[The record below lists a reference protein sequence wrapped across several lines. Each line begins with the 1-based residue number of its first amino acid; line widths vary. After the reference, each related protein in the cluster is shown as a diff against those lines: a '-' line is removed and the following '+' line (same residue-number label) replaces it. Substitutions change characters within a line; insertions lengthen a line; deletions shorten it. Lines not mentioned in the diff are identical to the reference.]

1 MFAYVDSSHRPR
13 ITLDYNEHK
22 LTQGKALF
30 IAAFNYWEDA
40 GKLQWSQ
47 KLDRLHERSLRNDRV
62 HKNTAHMTL
71 NFHPR
76 DQLSDRDMKLIASRY
91 LKDIDFADQP
101 ALVYRHL
108 DAGHPHCH
116 IVASNIRHDGTR
128 ISNDLRSPY
137 HLKQVCQQ
145 LETIHHL
152 TPVRE
157 LTAEA
162 QRLRQTPQKHIQRLQ
177 YGQGATRTGIENVLH
192 HVLDR
197 YAYTSVDHLNAI
209 LSRYNVMADR
219 GSEQSRLYQHRGLYY
234 RMLDDEGKRIG
245 APIKASAFDSRPT
258 LDYLEQK
265 FQINQVQIQKK
276 EHKLRITSSLEWH
289 MLKQKEGD
297 PLAKLVNNLQREER
311 ILVVADAPRSR
322 QTQSQDGHG
331 FYYIDFE
338 KSTIYRD
345 TDLGE
350 RYTALSIFQRT
361 NLDKTLEE
369 LVHKQQLH
377 LTNRQESGILQD
389 TDPGKKLHLLIKLA
403 HQHDQLTR
411 TLAKE
416 QVQKH
421 HKRHHHTIMHDL

>member
-30 IAAFNYWEDA
+30 IAAFNYWEDPD
-40 GKLQWSQ
+40 KLEWSQ
-47 KLDRLHERSLRNDRV
+47 KLDRLHERSLRSERV
-62 HKNTAHMTL
+62 YKNTAHMTL

-76 DQLSDRDMKLIASRY
+76 DQLSDKDMKLIAAQY
-91 LKDIDFADQP
+91 LKEIGFADQP

-108 DAGHPHCH
+108 DAGHPHAH
-116 IVASNIRHDGTR
+116 IVASNIRPDGTR

-137 HLKQVCQQ
+137 HLKQICQQ
-145 LETIHHL
+145 LEKTHHL

-157 LTAEA
+157 LSPEA
-162 QRLRQTPQKHIQRLQ
+162 QRLRQTPQKYLQRLQ

-219 GSEQSRLYQHRGLYY
+219 GSEHSRLYQYRGLYY

-245 APIKASAFDSRPT
+245 APIKASVFESRPT
-258 LDYLEQK
+258 LDYLERK
-265 FQINQVQIQKK
+265 FEINQVQVQK
-276 EHKLRITSSLEWH
+276 HQSRITTYIDWN

-297 PLAKLVNNLQREER
+297 PLEKLVNNLQQER
-311 ILVVADAPRSR
+311 ILVVQNAPRGR

-361 NLDKTLEE
+361 KLDKTLEE
-369 LVHKQQLH
+369 LVHTQQLH
-377 LTNRQESGILQD
+377 LTHRKEASILQD
-389 TDPGKKLHLLIKLA
+389 PDPGKKLQLWIKLA
-403 HQHDQLTR
+403 SQHDQLVR
-411 TLAKE
+411 TLQKE
-416 QVQKH
+416 QVQKR
-421 HKRHHHTIMHDL
+421 HKRHHLNIMREL

>member
-13 ITLDYNEHK
+13 LTLDYNEHK

-30 IAAFNYWEDA
+30 IAAFNYWEDQD
-40 GKLQWSQ
+40 KLQWSQ
-47 KLDRLHERSLRNDRV
+47 KLERLQERSLLNERV

-71 NFHPR
+71 NFHPQ
-76 DQLSDRDMKLIASRY
+76 DQLSDRDMKLIAARY
-91 LKDIDFADQP
+91 LKDIGFADQP

-108 DAGHPHCH
+108 DAGHPHLH

-145 LETIHHL
+145 LEKTHHL

-157 LTAEA
+157 LTPEA
-162 QRLRQTPQKHIQRLQ
+162 QRLRQTPEKHVQRLQ
-177 YGQGATRTGIENVLH
+177 YGQGATRTGIENVLG
-192 HVLDR
+192 HVLER

-219 GSEQSRLYQHRGLYY
+219 GSEQSRLHQHRGLYY

-258 LDYLEQK
+258 LDYLERK
-265 FQINQVQIQKK
+265 FEINQVQVQKK
-276 EHKLRITSSLEWH
+276 DHQQRITSNVEWH

-297 PLAKLVNNLQREER
+297 PLEKLVNNLQRER
-311 ILVVADAPRSR
+311 ILVVMNAPRSR
-322 QTQSQDGHG
+322 HTQSQDGHG

-338 KSTIYRD
+338 RSTIYRD

-350 RYTALSIFQRT
+350 RYTAQSIFQRLK
-361 NLDKTLEE
+361 LDKTLEE

-377 LTNRQESGILQD
+377 LTNRKESSILQD
-389 TDPGKKLHLLIKLA
+389 TDTGKKLHLWIKLSQ
-403 HQHDQLTR
+403 QHDQLIR
-411 TLAKE
+411 SLEKE
-416 QVQKH
+416 QVLKH
-421 HKRHHHTIMHDL
+421 HKRHHHTIVNEL